1 MRKEELTAAAVNFAT
16 IFAAPAFAPDKATI
30 LGTVDDNQSLA
41 TLGQVIEPGKYLVHS
56 VTDAKIE
63 TKEKQEIDSI
73 RWNLLSEDGV
83 PCSIYNGTLTRGVAS
98 ASAAK
103 AGLLGTFGQAK
114 ATLIGK
120 ALNVTAIERSEPDA
134 DNRRKVLKLTYT
146 VSEF

>member
-1 MRKEELTAAAVNFAT
+1 MRKEELTATAASFAAIFAT
-16 IFAAPAFAPDKATI
+16 PAFAPDKATI

-63 TKEKQEIDSI
+63 TKEKQEINSI
-73 RWNLLSEDGV
+73 RWNLLSEDR
-83 PCSIYNGTLTRGVAS
+83 CSLFYLQWNIDKGVAS

-120 ALNVTAIERSEPDA
+120 ALNVTAIERSEPSI